1 MFNVIYKIIT
11 LMLLGLTG
19 FLAGR
24 FGYVPKATGKI
35 LSNTVIKITMPFLI
49 IATLTS
55 YKFKK
60 AEIFDGVWIYCFGI
74 IFLLF
79 AYFISYLVS
88 SKLKLK
94 EETNN
99 VYKMSSVFGNVVFLA
114 FPLMDTLFGARGR
127 IYATFFYLAND
138 TILWTLG
145 IYLVNRHN
153 TTKWKDNLKHLIN
166 ANTIAF
172 VLGIL
177 AVVLDF
183 QYYSSN
189 IQILNKLYNLFY
201 NSFSSIGNTTTPL
214 SMLFIGLILSEVKIK
229 SLRDLKKRMPIF
241 VLSLFKLLI
250 VPLVAFFVLSA
261 LGNYISDIV
270 KYIVVL
276 QLAMP
281 CGTIITALA
290 SQYDSDYRFAT
301 ECAFF
306 STIISIV
313 SLPFMMWISNIR

>member
-1 MFNVIYKIIT
+1 MFNVIYRIIT

-24 FGYVPKATGKI
+24 LSYVPKSTGRI
-35 LSNTVIKITMPFLI
+35 LSNIVIKITMPFLI
-49 IATLTS
+49 ITTLTS

-60 AEIFDGVWIYCFGI
+60 VEIFEGLWIYFFGI
-74 IFLLF
+74 VFLLL
-79 AYFISYLVS
+79 AYVISLLVS

-94 EETNN
+94 EETSNI
-99 VYKMSSVFGNVVFLA
+99 YKMQSIFGNVVFLA
-114 FPLMDTLFGARGR
+114 FPLMDTLFGTKGR
-127 IYATFFYLAND
+127 IFATFFYLAND
-138 TILWTLG
+138 TVLWTLG

-172 VLGIL
+172 VLGIS
-177 AVVLDF
+177 AVALNF
-183 QYYSSN
+183 QYYASN
-189 IQILNKLYNLFY
+189 LLIVNKLYNLFY
-201 NSFSSIGNTTTPL
+201 NSFNSIGNTTIPL

-229 SLRDLKKRMPIF
+229 SISDVRKRLPIF
-241 VLSLFKLLI
+241 ILSFFKLLI
-250 VPLVAFFVLSA
+250 IPLFAFIVLTA
-261 LGNYISDIV
+261 LGNYVSDIV

-281 CGTIITALA
+281 CGTIATALA
-290 SQYDSDYRFAT
+290 SQYHSDYVFAT

-306 STIISIV
+306 STLISIFT
-313 SLPFMMWISNIR
+313 LPLMMIILNIS